1 MYCSKC
7 GKEIAGNV
15 THCPHCG
22 IPVAL
27 PYVQAVPAY
36 APQKSGCGKKIL
48 YGVGTLF
55 ALGIFGSIIGESE
68 KAKSTGNNAAAAPE
82 VQQTPVPAPMPSR
95 FSGDCG
101 ISASAHLKSD
111 EFINHPHLCI
121 SVKNVSAKNIAAIQF
136 YAVPY
141 DVYGKDLSSSLFSQK
156 KLHTDDL
163 IPAGGSKKLNYG
175 PFIDQQMKSVKL
187 YVYSVYFDDG
197 SEWGDKDATR
207 SEILKYGKQIEATFE
222 K

>member
-1 MYCSKC
+1 MFCSKC
-7 GKEIAGNV
+7 GKEVIENV
-15 THCPHCG
+15 THCQYCG
-22 IPVAL
+22 TPVVL
-27 PYVQAVPAY
+27 PYVQT
-36 APQKSGCGKKIL
+36 APVYVQGKSGCSNKIL
-48 YGVGTLF
+48 YGLGALF
-55 ALGIFGSIIGESE
+55 ALGILGSIIGGAEN
-68 KAKSTGNNAAAAPE
+68 AKSSGNQTTAKAE

-95 FSGDCG
+95 FAGDCG
-101 ISASAHLKSD
+101 ISATAHLKSD
-111 EFINHPHLCI
+111 EFINHPHLSI
-121 SVKNVSAKNIAAIQF
+121 SVKNVSVKDIAAIQF

-163 IPAGGSKKLNYG
+163 IPAGGSEKLNYG

-187 YVYSVYFDDG
+187 YVYSVYFADG

>member
-7 GKEIAGNV
+7 GKEIASNA

-22 IPVAL
+22 TPVVL

-36 APQKSGCGKKIL
+36 APEKSGCAKKIL
-48 YGVGTLF
+48 YAMGALF
-55 ALGIFGSIIGESE
+55 ALGVFGSIIGGAENV
-68 KAKSTGNNAAAAPE
+68 KSDGKTATAAPE
-82 VQQTPVPAPMPSR
+82 AQQEPVPSPKPSR
-95 FSGDCG
+95 FSADCG

-156 KLHTDDL
+156 RLHTDDL
-163 IPAGGSKKLNYG
+163 IPVGGSKKLNYG